1 MNPFVPH
8 KRVCKTTVV
17 KKTVIDICPPSKF
30 RKLIDKSGVCL
41 HSKPKK
47 VTKALI
53 VPKPKKPVDRIFDID
68 RTLKALSNGEPMG
81 ERNLTAGIA
90 ATLLGLGGLLNPV
103 DLEAAKQ
110 HTVAKGD
117 TIYKIAKD
125 NNVPSKDLLAA
136 NPGIKN
142 PNLIKIGQTLN
153 IPDAKSKN
161 LISDDDM
168 FSGDW
173 KTYTVSSSDK
183 GLSTIAAKLK
193 TTVAHIV
200 KANGIK
206 NPNFIKPGQKLK
218 YKEVNK
224 NPTSFE
230 KPEGTLKFIVE
241 GEGFS
246 SKPYFFR
253 KVNGKTTKVTNLKDW
268 PKTGDGWW
276 TVGYGSELPRIT
288 TTVKPEELAAWKK
301 KYLKTYTKKECENM
315 ANGYI
320 DRLVSIA
327 QKNLKH
333 KNLTD
338 GQKIAMLSFG
348 YNAGEGRMLKMIKD
362 HINKDKLDDAVK
374 YMKQFVNGR
383 GVASGAL
390 KARRNKEIAK
400 WNEK

>member
-1 MNPFVPH
+1 M
-8 KRVCKTTVV
+8 
-17 KKTVIDICPPSKF
+17 
-30 RKLIDKSGVCL
+30 
-41 HSKPKK
+41 
-47 VTKALI
+47 
-53 VPKPKKPVDRIFDID
+53 
-68 RTLKALSNGEPMG
+68 
-81 ERNLTAGIA
+81 
-90 ATLLGLGGLLNPV
+90 
-103 DLEAAKQ
+103 
-110 HTVAKGD
+110 
-117 TIYKIAKD
+117 
-125 NNVPSKDLLAA
+125 
-136 NPGIKN
+136 
-142 PNLIKIGQTLN
+142 
-153 IPDAKSKN
+153 
-161 LISDDDM
+161 
-168 FSGDW
+168 
-173 KTYTVSSSDK
+173 
-183 GLSTIAAKLK
+183 
-193 TTVAHIV
+193 
-200 KANGIK
+200 
-206 NPNFIKPGQKLK
+206 
-218 YKEVNK
+218 
-224 NPTSFE
+224 
-230 KPEGTLKFIVE
+230 
-241 GEGFS
+241 
-246 SKPYFFR
+246 
-253 KVNGKTTKVTNLKDW
+253 TNLKDW